1 METKDI
7 PALIERLRYFNAWRR
22 GAEGKQPN
30 PEQIGRDIDAAVA
43 ILTRQT
49 RAPDP
54 FSQALNE
61 GDEDEWQINM

>member
-22 GAEGKQPN
+22 GADGDQPD
-30 PEQIGRDIDAAVA
+30 PAQIGRDIDAAVA